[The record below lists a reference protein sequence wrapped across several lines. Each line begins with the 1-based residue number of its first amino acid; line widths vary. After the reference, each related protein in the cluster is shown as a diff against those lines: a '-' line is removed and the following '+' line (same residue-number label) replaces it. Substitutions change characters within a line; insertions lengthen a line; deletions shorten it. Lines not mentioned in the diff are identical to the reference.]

1 MAHRHVNVNIKHKL
15 SDLYNAGLVALEGG
29 HRFWSRMKRRSDI
42 RGGNYGA
49 SERDEKMESVSN
61 EDKDKDKDN
70 IKAILDTNNGD
81 IDDEEFGDPKKISPG
96 R

>member
-1 MAHRHVNVNIKHKL
+1 
-15 SDLYNAGLVALEGG
+15 
-29 HRFWSRMKRRSDI
+29 
-42 RGGNYGA
+42 
-49 SERDEKMESVSN
+49 MESVSN

-81 IDDEEFGDPKKISPG
+81 IDDEEFGDPKKISLG